1 MPYTEEE
8 LRDNLHYQSLKE
20 RDEIKYE
27 QKFQKD
33 LSKFLTKEGSTE
45 ETKNKILKTSLRDN
59 NGVIRLFENF
69 NNGETYSIYHRN
81 YMLKFT
87 KEDTEQKKTHSIILT
102 ENLRS
107 CNGIR
112 REV

>member
-69 NNGETYSIYHRN
+69 NNGETYSNLSQKLYVEVYQRR
-81 YMLKFT
+81 YRT
-87 KEDTEQKKTHSIILT
+87 KEDTFYYID
-102 ENLRS
+102 
-107 CNGIR
+107 
-112 REV
+112 REFKEL

>member
-1 MPYTEEE
+1 MPYTEQE

-27 QKFQKD
+27 KKFQKD

-69 NNGETYSIYHRN
+69 NNGETYSNLSQKLYIEVYQRR
-81 YMLKFT
+81 YRT
-87 KEDTEQKKTHSIILT
+87 KEDTFDYID
-102 ENLRS
+102 
-107 CNGIR
+107 
-112 REV
+112 REFKEL

>member
-27 QKFQKD
+27 QKFQKY

-69 NNGETYSIYHRN
+69 NNGETYSNLSQKLYVEVYQRR
-81 YMLKFT
+81 YRT
-87 KEDTEQKKTHSIILT
+87 KEDTFDYID
-102 ENLRS
+102 
-107 CNGIR
+107 
-112 REV
+112 REFKEL

>member
-33 LSKFLTKEGSTE
+33 LSKFLTYNNSTHPLFDGFIDYMKKDNLTKDIEGHPSQ
-45 ETKNKILKTSLRDN
+45 K
-59 NGVIRLFENF
+59 GHYFLFEKIQ
-69 NNGETYSIYHRN
+69 TYWD
-81 YMLKFT
+81 LKL
-87 KEDTEQKKTHSIILT
+87 IWVL
-102 ENLRS
+102 
-107 CNGIR
+107 
-112 REV
+112 